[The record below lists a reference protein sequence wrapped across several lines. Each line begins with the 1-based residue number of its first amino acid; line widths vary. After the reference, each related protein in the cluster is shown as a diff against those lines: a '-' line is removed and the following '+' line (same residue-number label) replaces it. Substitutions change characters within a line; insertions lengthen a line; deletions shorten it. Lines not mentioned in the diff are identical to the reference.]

1 MASPSWTA
9 DQIPDLTGR
18 TAVVTGANAGL
29 GYHVALELA
38 RYGAT
43 VVLACRDPRR
53 GEAALA
59 RIRREL
65 ARPAVELRPLDLGDL
80 SSVRGFADD
89 VTAEHPALDLL
100 VNNAGIMALPRALT
114 ADGFERQLG
123 VNHLGH
129 FALTGLLLPALRAA
143 QEEPRVVTV
152 SSQMHAMGA
161 IDFDDLMSEHRYGPW
176 RAYGQSK
183 LANLLFTF
191 ELQRRA
197 DRAGVPLTSVATHPG
212 YAATNLQNAA
222 AQTRRRAWV
231 RHASAAV
238 TRLVAQP
245 AAQGALTT
253 LYAATMPDVRGGE
266 FFGPDSFG
274 GSRGHPTR
282 VKASAKAYDP
292 ETAARLWERSAELTD
307 VAFKELDWS
316 P

>member
-1 MASPSWTA
+1 MGSLSWTA
-9 DQIPDLTGR
+9 DQIPALTGR

-38 RYGAT
+38 RYGAC

-65 ARPAVELRPLDLGDL
+65 ARPCVELRPLDLGDL
-80 SSVRGFADD
+80 NSVRGFAAR
-89 VTAEHPALDLL
+89 VTSEHPVLDLL
-100 VNNAGIMALPRALT
+100 VNNAGIMAIPRALT
-114 ADGFERQLG
+114 ADGFERQFG

-129 FALTGLLLPALRAA
+129 FALTGLLLPALRSAPD
-143 QEEPRVVTV
+143 PRVVTV
-152 SSQMHAMGA
+152 SSQAHVMGT
-161 IDFDDLMSEHRYGPW
+161 IDFDDLMAERRYGPW

-197 DRAGVPLTSVATHPG
+197 DRAGMPLTSVATHPG
-212 YAATNLQNAA
+212 YAATNLQNTAA
-222 AQTRRRAWV
+222 RTRRRAWV

-282 VKASAKAYDP
+282 VKAAAKAHDP
-292 ETAARLWERSAELTD
+292 ETAARLWDRSEELTA
-307 VAFKELDWS
+307 VAFRELDSS

>member
-1 MASPSWTA
+1 MGSPSWTA
-9 DQIPDLTGR
+9 DHIPGLTGR

-65 ARPAVELRPLDLGDL
+65 ARPDVELRPLDLGDL
-80 SSVRGFADD
+80 GSVRAFATD
-89 VTAEHPALDLL
+89 VTAAHPVLDLL
-100 VNNAGIMALPRALT
+100 INNAGIMALPRALT
-114 ADGFERQLG
+114 ADGFEQQLG

-129 FALTGLLLPALRAA
+129 FALTGLLFTALSAA
-143 QEEPRVVTV
+143 DEPRVVTV
-152 SSQMHAMGA
+152 SSQAHAMGT
-161 IDFDDLMSEHRYGPW
+161 IDFDDLMAEHRYGPW

-183 LANLLFTF
+183 LANLLFAF

-197 DRAGVPLTSVATHPG
+197 DRASMPLTSVATHPG

-222 AQTRRRAWV
+222 AQARRRAWV

-238 TRLVAQP
+238 TRMVAQP

-282 VKASAKAYDP
+282 VKATAKAYDP
-292 ETAARLWERSAELTD
+292 ETAARLWERSEELTG
-307 VAFKELDWS
+307 VTFGELDSS

>member
-1 MASPSWTA
+1 MGSPSWTA

-38 RYGAT
+38 RYGAA
-43 VVLACRDPRR
+43 VVLACRDLRR

-80 SSVRGFADD
+80 SSVRGFAAD
-89 VTAEHPALDLL
+89 VTAEHPSLDLL

-114 ADGFERQLG
+114 VDGFERQLG

-129 FALTGLLLPALRAA
+129 FALTGLLLPALLAA
-143 QEEPRVVTV
+143 PEPRVVTV
-152 SSQMHAMGA
+152 SSQMHAMGT
-161 IDFDDLMSEHRYGPW
+161 IDFDDLMSERRYGPW
-176 RAYGQSK
+176 KAYGQSK

-197 DRAGVPLTSVATHPG
+197 DRAGMPLTSVATHPG

-282 VKASAKAYDP
+282 VKATAKAYDP
-292 ETAARLWERSAELTD
+292 ETAARLWERSEQLTG
-307 VAFKELDWS
+307 VAVEGLDSS

>member
-1 MASPSWTA
+1 MGSLSWTA
-9 DQIPDLTGR
+9 DQIPALTGR

-38 RYGAT
+38 RYGAC

-65 ARPAVELRPLDLGDL
+65 ARPCVELRPLDLGDL
-80 SSVRGFADD
+80 NSVRGFAAR
-89 VTAEHPALDLL
+89 VTSEHPVLDLL
-100 VNNAGIMALPRALT
+100 VNNAGIMAIPRALT
-114 ADGFERQLG
+114 ADGFERQFG

-129 FALTGLLLPALRAA
+129 FALTGLLLPALRSAPD
-143 QEEPRVVTV
+143 PRVVTV
-152 SSQMHAMGA
+152 SSQAHVMGT
-161 IDFDDLMSEHRYGPW
+161 IDFDDLMAERRYGPW

-197 DRAGVPLTSVATHPG
+197 DRAGMPLTSVATHPG

-222 AQTRRRAWV
+222 ARTRRRAWV

-282 VKASAKAYDP
+282 VKAAAKAHDP
-292 ETAARLWERSAELTD
+292 ETAARLWDRSEELTA
-307 VAFKELDWS
+307 VAFRELDSS